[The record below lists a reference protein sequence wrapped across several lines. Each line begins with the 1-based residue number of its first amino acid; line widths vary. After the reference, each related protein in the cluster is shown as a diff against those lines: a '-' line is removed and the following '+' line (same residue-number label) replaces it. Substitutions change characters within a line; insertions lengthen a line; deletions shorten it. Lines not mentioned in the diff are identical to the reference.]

1 MQVTEAKSK
10 IEGAQSDEFSSLATS
25 SLDALESE
33 IGNHCHPNEVEARN
47 RDLTPT
53 GKPTIP
59 GYTRHGNP
67 LSPGWPKSSPGVQYH
82 PGRAAR
88 VRVVEAV
95 TTIQRVWRV
104 WRVRRQEH
112 GQAVLRTREAIWAAR
127 SRANPESKGI
137 ANEGKPH
144 PYACK

>member
-88 VRVVEAV
+88 VVEARVVEAV

-104 WRVRRQEH
+104 WRQEH